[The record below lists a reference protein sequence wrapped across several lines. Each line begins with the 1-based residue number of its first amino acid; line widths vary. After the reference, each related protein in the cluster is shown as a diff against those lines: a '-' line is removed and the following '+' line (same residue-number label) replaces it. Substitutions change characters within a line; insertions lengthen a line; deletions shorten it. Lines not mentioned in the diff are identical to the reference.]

1 MTALSMSS
9 KVMTPPLWGTDLCY
23 LERWWCLRARFC
35 GWGFLRGGGY
45 LGIGIGGYEV
55 AETVVVGSRGGD
67 VCSGGW
73 YLGFG
78 LGRRMFK
85 KKTMSKT
92 KKKMKMKQKRKRK
105 RRVNVTR
112 PHRRA
117 YLTSPESFLTDSTQ
131 QDYHHHSLVR
141 RVTLSLSTLHK
152 TLFDFPFLR

>member
-1 MTALSMSS
+1 MKIFEIARLGFNF
-9 KVMTPPLWGTDLCY
+9 KGVMWLFFF
-23 LERWWCLRARFC
+23 FC
-35 GWGFLRGGGY
+35 GEEGY
-45 LGIGIGGYEV
+45 LGIGIDGRGV
-55 AETVVVGSRGGD
+55 VETVEAGSRGGG
-67 VCSGGW
+67 VCSGGGGGGG
-73 YLGFG
+73 YLGFR

-141 RVTLSLSTLHK
+141 
-152 TLFDFPFLR
+152 

>member
-67 VCSGGW
+67 VCSRGG

-78 LGRRMFK
+78 LGRRMFE
-85 KKTMSKT
+85 KKTTSKT
-92 KKKMKMKQKRKRK
+92 KKKKRKTKWKRN
-105 RRVNVTR
+105 RRVR
-112 PHRRA
+112 ISHPHRRA
-117 YLTSPESFLTDSTQ
+117 YGFRSVSRLSFSSINYSVLMLIMLLLMKIGGPEVKVSCF
-131 QDYHHHSLVR
+131 
-141 RVTLSLSTLHK
+141 
-152 TLFDFPFLR
+152 